1 MQIEFKRTKTYFS
14 AALFLFFAVLAQLL
28 SAQALEPPKSAAPPV
43 YTVQP
48 NDVLEIFV
56 WKDPT
61 MTRKVTVRPDG
72 RISYPLLQDMQA
84 AGLNPEQLKQR
95 IEEGLKQYYIETPNV
110 TVMVDAILSYKVFV
124 TGKVSKPG
132 AILSEKPIT
141 VLQAIAQAGS
151 FLEFAELDKIVII
164 RGAGEDGNLFKFNW
178 PEVIQAKNFSQNM
191 LLKNGDVVVVP

>member
-1 MQIEFKRTKTYFS
+1 MMQIRLKTNKGTFC
-14 AALFLFFAVLAQLL
+14 AALLLATLL
-28 SAQALEPPKSAAPPV
+28 VTQTAFAQALEPPKSQTSPV

-61 MTRKVTVRPDG
+61 MSRKVTVRPDG
-72 RISYPLLQDMQA
+72 RISFPLLQDMQA

-95 IEEGLKQYYIETPNV
+95 IEEGLKQFVEFPNV
-110 TVMVDAILSYKVFV
+110 TVVVDAILSYKVFV

-132 AILSEKPIT
+132 PILDVKPIT
-141 VLQAIAQAGS
+141 VLQALAQAGT

-164 RGAGEDGNLFKFNW
+164 RGAGEDSTLYKFNY
-178 PEVIQAKNFSQNM
+178 PEVIQSKNFSQNM
-191 LLKNGDVVVVP
+191 LLRNGDVVIVP